1 MDDATML
8 DLLWLAEK
16 HVAMGAH
23 NFNRQRE
30 TIDALRRIGRDTTQ
44 AEELLRIFEHVQAA
58 HVADR
63 DRLRRELEQA
73 T

>member
-44 AEELLRIFEHVQAA
+44 AEELLRIFEHV
-58 HVADR
+58 
-63 DRLRRELEQA
+63 
-73 T
+73 